1 MRCGNQHD
9 ATSPHACAALGAAWH
24 TDSGRRNSC
33 NVSLCRLCALPVS
46 SCLSVSLSLCLSVSL
61 FDCVLVCPL
70 CLSISLSYV
79 GLVFFLENFSYGAR
93 SLAWLRILSRFLSVF
108 QQDTGVDLLFQRT
121 SDAAQG
127 AQHALVFSLSINSV
141 KFQRRGVRQS
151 WSTDVQG
158 EPPTHSGRL
167 HIPHT
172 AVFARLRCV
181 LS

>member
-1 MRCGNQHD
+1 MTR
-9 ATSPHACAALGAAWH
+9 PRH
-24 TDSGRRNSC
+24 TRVRRWGRRGTLTAGGATRVMCRYVGSVLSLSLA
-33 NVSLCRLCALPVS
+33 VSLC
-46 SCLSVSLSLCLSVSL
+46 SVSLCLSVSL
-61 FDCVLVCPL
+61 CDCVLVCPL

-79 GLVFFLENFSYGAR
+79 GLLFFLENFSYGAR

>member
-61 FDCVLVCPL
+61 SISVLVC
-70 CLSISLSYV
+70 LSVSLSLLSYV
-79 GLVFFLENFSYGAR
+79 GLLCLENFSYGARR

-108 QQDTGVDLLFQRT
+108 QQDTGVDLFCSAHIRRR
-121 SDAAQG
+121 AQQS
-127 AQHALVFSLSINSV
+127 AQHALVFGRADVGRHDLLPRVSLCECV
-141 KFQRRGVRQS
+141 CERGRKQLPTRQR
-151 WSTDVQG
+151 TG
-158 EPPTHSGRL
+158 ERPRL
-167 HIPHT
+167 K
-172 AVFARLRCV
+172 
-181 LS
+181 